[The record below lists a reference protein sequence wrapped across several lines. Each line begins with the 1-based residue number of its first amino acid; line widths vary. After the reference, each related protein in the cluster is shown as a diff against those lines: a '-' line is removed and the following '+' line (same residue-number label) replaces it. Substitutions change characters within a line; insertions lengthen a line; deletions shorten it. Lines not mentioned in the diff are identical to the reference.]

1 MSLPTRSPAWAN
13 KISTLLQ
20 QIEKLTGEVMYP
32 VQIQEIAVEVSKQF
46 FPNSPIT
53 RITGEDYSGAF
64 EGALA
69 RVPNSKDEWGIAY
82 STAIKS
88 PGRINFTLAHE
99 FGHYLLHRSE
109 LVDGI
114 KCKREDMF
122 RWDSEHGQRE
132 AEANEFASYLLMPRN
147 LFEVEMQEGDLSLH
161 LLQHVADHF
170 NVSLTAAILKWLSF
184 TTERAMLVVGKDG
197 FIDWTRCSE
206 PLIKSGIYLQ
216 PKKHVIELPAQS
228 LAAKNDPEF
237 DNLTGD
243 SHETG
248 IWPFKEEVREMTV
261 HADTYD
267 MTITLLLFPKH
278 VQAGWKQDEE
288 EPGEFDTYDNFMA
301 FNKRMSGRE

>member
-1 MSLPTRSPAWAN
+1 MSLPTRPPAWAN
-13 KISTLLQ
+13 KISGLLQ

-32 VQIQEIAVEVSKQF
+32 VQIQEIAVEISKQF
-46 FPNSPIT
+46 FPDSPIT
-53 RITGEDYSGAF
+53 RIEGQDFAGAF
-64 EGALA
+64 EGALTPI
-69 RVPNSKDEWGIAY
+69 PNSKDEWGIAY

-109 LVDGI
+109 LIDGI

-122 RWDSEHGQRE
+122 RWDSEHGRRE

-147 LFEVEMQEGDLSLH
+147 LFETKMQEGNLSLH
-161 LLQHVADHF
+161 LLQHVADDF

-216 PKKHVIELPAQS
+216 PKKHVIELPARS

-237 DNLTGD
+237 DNLTGA

-267 MTITLLLFPKH
+267 MTITLLVFPKH
-278 VQAGWKQDEE
+278 APARWPENEE
-288 EPGEFDTYDNFMA
+288 EPESFDSYDNFIS
-301 FNKRMSGRE
+301 FNKRMTER